1 MSQSQNT
8 SPAPASLEPNEAPII
23 PRTMEI
29 WISIVLR
36 VGVLTAGAVILLG
49 LILSLIPS
57 MDKGSGVSIHE
68 LLDNGGARISVN
80 PSSIFD
86 GLQSFDPIAI
96 IQLGLLILILTPII
110 RVAMTLVLFLKEADL
125 IFATITGIVLIVL
138 LLGFSGIV

>member
-1 MSQSQNT
+1 MSQSPHGPQ
-8 SPAPASLEPNEAPII
+8 PQPPVELEPAAII
-23 PRTMEI
+23 PRSMEI

-36 VGVLTAGAVILLG
+36 VGVMIAGATILVG

-68 LLDNGGARISVN
+68 LLDNGGARISVS
-80 PSSIFD
+80 PGSIVD
-86 GLQSFDPIAI
+86 GLGAFDPIAI
-96 IQLGLLILILTPII
+96 IQLGLLILILTPIV

-125 IFATITGIVLIVL
+125 IFATITGVVLIVL